1 MFVRRLDIMSG
12 HNKWANIKHR
22 KGSQDAKRSQMF
34 TKLIRE
40 LTIAARE
47 GGGDPEANPRL
58 RTAVE
63 NAKAANMPKDK
74 IESAIKKGTG
84 ELEGEELTEIM
95 YEAYGPGGVALLISV
110 VTDNKNRTAQEVRHV
125 LSKWGG
131 SLAESGSVS
140 WNFERKGL
148 ITIPKEEVEDI
159 DEVML
164 LAVESGAEDLDEN
177 TDPLEIITTPETLTQ
192 VRNALKEA
200 GYTVSEKLT
209 FLPKTTVK
217 LSDEDAEKLL
227 KLLNALDDMDDVQE
241 IFGNYEI
248 DDEVMERIAANI

>member
-1 MFVRRLDIMSG
+1 MSG

-22 KGSQDAKRSQMF
+22 KSAQDAKRSQMF

-47 GGGDPEANPRL
+47 GGGDPESNPRL
-58 RTAVE
+58 RTAIE

-84 ELEGEELTEIM
+84 ELEGEELSEIM

-110 VTDNKNRTAQEVRHV
+110 VTDNKNRAAQEVRHV

-131 SLAESGSVS
+131 SLAESGAVS

-148 ITIPKEEVEDI
+148 ITVPKEEVEDI
-159 DEVML
+159 DELMMMVID
-164 LAVESGAEDLDEN
+164 SGAEDLNEN
-177 TDPLEIITTPETLTQ
+177 TDPIEIVTAPENLTQ
-192 VRNALKEA
+192 VRSALKEA
-200 GYTVSEKLT
+200 GFTVSENLA
-209 FLPKTTVK
+209 FLPKTSVK
-217 LSDEDAEKLL
+217 LPEEDAEKLL

-241 IFGNYEI
+241 VFGNYEI
-248 DDEVMERIAANI
+248 DDEVMERLAANL

>member
-1 MFVRRLDIMSG
+1 MSG

-22 KGSQDAKRSQMF
+22 KSAQDAKRSQMF

-47 GGGDPEANPRL
+47 GGGDPESNPRL
-58 RTAVE
+58 RTAIE

-84 ELEGEELTEIM
+84 ELEGEELSEIM

-110 VTDNKNRTAQEVRHV
+110 VTDNKNRAAQEVRHV

-131 SLAESGSVS
+131 SLAESGAVS

-148 ITIPKEEVEDI
+148 ITVPKEEVEDI
-159 DEVML
+159 DELMMMVID
-164 LAVESGAEDLDEN
+164 SGAEDLNEN
-177 TDPLEIITTPETLTQ
+177 TDPIEIVTAPENLTQ
-192 VRNALKEA
+192 VRSALKEA
-200 GYTVSEKLT
+200 GFTVTENLA

-217 LSDEDAEKLL
+217 LPEEDAEKLL

-241 IFGNYEI
+241 VFGNYEI
-248 DDEVMERIAANI
+248 DDEVMERLAANL

>member
-1 MFVRRLDIMSG
+1 MSG

-22 KGSQDAKRSQMF
+22 KSAQDAKRSQMF

-47 GGGDPEANPRL
+47 GGGDPESNPRL
-58 RTAVE
+58 RTAIE

-84 ELEGEELTEIM
+84 ELEGEELSEIM

-110 VTDNKNRTAQEVRHV
+110 VTDNKNRAAQEVRHV

-131 SLAESGSVS
+131 SLAESGAVS

-148 ITIPKEEVEDI
+148 ITVPKEEVEDI
-159 DEVML
+159 DELMMMVID
-164 LAVESGAEDLDEN
+164 SGAEDLNEN
-177 TDPLEIITTPETLTQ
+177 TDPIEIVTAPENLTQ
-192 VRNALKEA
+192 VRSTLKEA
-200 GYTVSEKLT
+200 GFTVSENLA
-209 FLPKTTVK
+209 FLPKTSVK
-217 LSDEDAEKLL
+217 LPEEDAEKLL

-241 IFGNYEI
+241 VFGNYEI
-248 DDEVMERIAANI
+248 DDEVMERLAANL